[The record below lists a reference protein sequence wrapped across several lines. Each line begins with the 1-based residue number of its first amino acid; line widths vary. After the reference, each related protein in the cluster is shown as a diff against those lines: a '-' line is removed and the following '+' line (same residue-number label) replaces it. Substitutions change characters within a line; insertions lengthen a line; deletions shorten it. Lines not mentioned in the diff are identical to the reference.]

1 MLSLKN
7 RKYLLPFHLPFQL
20 SWGRVVASTD
30 ARQPGQLCRPLAA
43 HGHLLLL
50 VAKPVQQ
57 GRAFGVPAGSE
68 AQVAVIPA
76 P

>member
-7 RKYLLPFHLPFQL
+7 RKNLIPFHLPFQL
-20 SWGRVVASTD
+20 NWGRVVASTD
-30 ARQPGQLCRPLAA
+30 ARQPGQLCQPLVTP
-43 HGHLLLL
+43 GHLLLP

-57 GRAFGVPAGSE
+57 GCAVGIPVGSE
-68 AQVAVIPA
+68 AQVAVMPA